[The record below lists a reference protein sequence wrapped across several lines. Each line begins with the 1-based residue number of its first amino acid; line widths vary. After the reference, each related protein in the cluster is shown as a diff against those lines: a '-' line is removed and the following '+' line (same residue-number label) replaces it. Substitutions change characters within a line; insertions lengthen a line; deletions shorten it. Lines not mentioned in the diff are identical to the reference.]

1 MNTGFIKPELIYVT
15 DYIVDRMI
23 NNKNISLPFGIVIN
37 TLPLPLELKQMIINY
52 LIKDIDIYN
61 DSNPEFW
68 FILGIENS
76 SIKYHIKMIYS
87 IIYNSFGKSNSLSKL
102 FHLLISDLSLLTNML
117 DCNIPYSRYMD
128 NSIYINGV
136 KIKLYNIFYPY
147 SNNNIYYQS
156 HIDIETINRA
166 QKYIDYYNIN
176 HRYCKT
182 ITLDDINYIHNTLF
196 RLENY
201 ITYLQNTD
209 NLKISA
215 SLILEINDTISK
227 LKIIDRLPHVS
238 PILQPTSKIGIAIK
252 DHLLFMYNMIDRVI
266 TDKNNYKQFILHMLA
281 IIPEYNKLIPIEY
294 ISNLSNHICDNW
306 DIYFYHIISKK
317 LNLLTCNNKK
327 KFTNKYIQNVSS
339 IIINS

>member
-1 MNTGFIKPELIYVT
+1 
-15 DYIVDRMI
+15 MI

-37 TLPLPLELKQMIINY
+37 NLPLPLELKQMIINY

-76 SIKYHIKMIYS
+76 SIKYHIKMVSS

-102 FHLLISDLSLLTNML
+102 FHLLISDLSILTNTL

-156 HIDIETINRA
+156 HIDSEPINRA
-166 QKYIDYYNIN
+166 HKYIDYYNIN
-176 HRYCKT
+176 RRYCKT
-182 ITLDDINYIHNTLF
+182 ITLDDVNYIHNTLL
-196 RLENY
+196 RLDNY

-209 NLKISA
+209 NLKISK
-215 SLILEINDTISK
+215 SLILEINDTLNK
-227 LKIIDRLPHVS
+227 LKIIDRLPNVS

-252 DHLLFMYNMIDRVI
+252 EHLLFMHNMIDRVI
-266 TDKNNYKQFILHMLA
+266 TDKNKYNNFITHMVS
-281 IIPEYNKLIPIEY
+281 IIPEYNKLIHIDDIY
-294 ISNLSNHICDNW
+294 NLSNHNCDNW

-317 LNLLTCNNKK
+317 LHLLTSNNKK
-327 KFTNKYIQNVSS
+327 KFTNKYISNVSS
-339 IIINS
+339 IIIDS